1 MQLVSFLDDG
11 RWRPGAL
18 RGNFVAEIETGGG
31 ETVEAIQAFMH
42 DGRVRE
48 GRTRPISDVTLGLP
62 VPNPGKIICIGLNY
76 REHARE
82 GGNPIPD
89 YPAIFLRALTSLIP
103 HGMPL
108 LVPEVSTQLD
118 FEAELAVVIG
128 ARARRVA
135 ERDALGCV
143 FGYSCFNDGSVRDF
157 QRKSSQWTIGKNFD
171 ATGAFGPH
179 VTTADELPRGAAGLG
194 IRTRLND
201 VVMQSG
207 DTSDMIFSIERLIAI
222 VSDAMTLEPGDL
234 IVTGTP
240 SGVGY
245 ARKPPVFLKP
255 GDVCAIEIDGIGVL
269 RNPIAQS

>member
-1 MQLVSFLDDG
+1 MQLVSFLEDG
-11 RWRPGAL
+11 NWRPGVL
-18 RGNFVAEIETGGG
+18 RENLIVEIETRRGA
-31 ETVEAIQAFMH
+31 TVDAIHAFMQ

-48 GRTRPISDVTLGLP
+48 GRSRPISDLTLGLP
-62 VPNPGKIICIGLNY
+62 VPNPGKIICVGLNY
-76 REHARE
+76 REHAKE

-89 YPAIFLRALTSLIP
+89 YPAIFLRAQTSLVP

-108 LVPEVSTQLD
+108 LVPEVSQELD
-118 FEAELAVVIG
+118 YEAELAVVIG
-128 ARARRVA
+128 ARARKVA

-171 ATGAFGPH
+171 GTGAFGPH
-179 VTTADELPRGAAGLG
+179 VTTADELPPGAAGLN
-194 IRTRLND
+194 IRTRLNG

-207 DTSDMIFSIERLIAI
+207 NTSDMIFSMERLIAI
-222 VSDAMTLEPGDL
+222 VSDVMTLEPGDL

-269 RNPIAQS
+269 RNPVVRS